1 MKILI
6 ILICLL
12 INTGLYAQETEG
24 GGEVDELDNPDAKVE
39 GTQTKET
46 PAKKKPEGPKAKIN
60 NNYLGLNLVY
70 NMATLIEPEVQNP
83 GYGFDVF
90 YQSHISDPW
99 AYQFQFTFLYNTFS
113 NPIADP
119 LEKEIYIVEEGR
131 IEKYTKDETF
141 NNYGFGFIFSY
152 SLLFKETFGIQAP
165 FLENI
170 VPYFS
175 VGVISSFIIKKTIAF
190 NYEKEPLKF
199 SDTDPVSKQMYALN
213 IPFGFG
219 FKIIAAPGRV
229 INLMA
234 NYTYVNNDDTSQNFA
249 YKDIIN
255 FKLGYLHGIKFRL

>member
-1 MKILI
+1 MKTLI

-24 GGEVDELDNPDAKVE
+24 KGKIDELDNPDAKAE
-39 GTQTKET
+39 ETQ
-46 PAKKKPEGPKAKIN
+46 AAKKPEGPKAKIN

-70 NMATLIEPEVQNP
+70 NMATLIEPEVQNS
-83 GYGFDVF
+83 GFGADVF
-90 YQSHISDPW
+90 YQSHISNPW
-99 AYQFQFTFLYNTFS
+99 AYQFQFGFLYNPFS
-113 NPIADP
+113 NPVTDP
-119 LEKEIYIVEEGR
+119 LDKVYIVEEGR
-131 IEKYTKDETF
+131 EEKYTKDETF
-141 NNYGFGFIFSY
+141 FNYSIGFIFSY

-175 VGVISSFIIKKTIAF
+175 VGLMSSFVFYKTITY
-190 NYEKEPLKF
+190 NYEEEPIPFIDQGDNSRWL
-199 SDTDPVSKQMYALN
+199 PAALG

-234 NYTYVNNDDTSQNFA
+234 NYTYVNHDNTTQNFA

-255 FKLGYLHGIKFRL
+255 FKLGYMHGIKFRL